1 MVVDNFPQS
10 PGRQYFPYRGHYSS
24 LDCYWNEAFLPMDPF
39 FFEEDEPRATQSV
52 AADSSTCSSH
62 LPVPGPEGSSSNH
75 LEALTQCVQNM
86 IPDEFQPTVR
96 PVTTTVI
103 AIQPPAK
110 RSRSIKTGPRR
121 HKANARERQR
131 MHGLNGAL
139 DNLRRLAP
147 IVSDSQKLSK
157 IETLRLAR
165 NYIQLLSGMLNDNNA
180 GPSTCSPANTA
191 NVLTRGLSQATIN
204 VIQSLL
210 GVNDRSSIS
219 IPGRGGTNDN
229 SLSPRSK
236 ASENNSA
243 YQLNDLLVSYHQCS
257 QNVET
262 QICLNEEDETQLES
276 IINLLAQEEE
286 QPILVDP
293 IDSSWAGLDAWD
305 SSSFEFD
312 GPSVDF

>member
-1 MVVDNFPQS
+1 MLIDNFHQS
-10 PGRQYFPYRGHYSS
+10 PGRKYFLYEGHYSS
-24 LDCYWNEAFLPMDPF
+24 LDCYWNEGFLPMDPF
-39 FFEEDEPRATQSV
+39 FSEEDEPRDAQLV
-52 AADSSTCSSH
+52 AADSSTC
-62 LPVPGPEGSSSNH
+62 P
-75 LEALTQCVQNM
+75 
-86 IPDEFQPTVR
+86 
-96 PVTTTVI
+96 
-103 AIQPPAK
+103 
-110 RSRSIKTGPRR
+110 SRSIKTGPRR

-191 NVLTRGLSQATIN
+191 TVLTRGLSQATVN

-210 GVNDRSSIS
+210 G
-219 IPGRGGTNDN
+219 T
-229 SLSPRSK
+229 
-236 ASENNSA
+236 SENNSA
-243 YQLNDLLVSYHQCS
+243 YQLNDLLTSYHQCS
-257 QNVET
+257 QNFET
-262 QICLNEEDETQLES
+262 QICLSEEDEAQLQS
-276 IINLLAQEEE
+276 IVNLLAQEQEQ

-293 IDSSWAGLDAWD
+293 IDESWTGQDTWD

-312 GPSVDF
+312 GPPVDF

>member
-1 MVVDNFPQS
+1 
-10 PGRQYFPYRGHYSS
+10 
-24 LDCYWNEAFLPMDPF
+24 MDPF
-39 FFEEDEPRATQSV
+39 FSEEDEPRATQSV
-52 AADSSTCSSH
+52 AADSSTCLPH
-62 LPVPGPEGSSSNH
+62 FPVPEPDGSSSNH
-75 LEALTQCVQNM
+75 LEALSQCVQNM
-86 IPDEFQPTVR
+86 IPDGFPPTVG
-96 PVTTTVI
+96 PVATATV
-103 AIQPPAK
+103 AIQQQQPAK

-180 GPSTCSPANTA
+180 GPSTSSPANTA
-191 NVLTRGLSQATIN
+191 NVLTRGLSQATVN

-219 IPGRGGTNDN
+219 IPGRGGSSDN

-236 ASENNSA
+236 ASENNGA

-257 QNVET
+257 QNFET
-262 QICLNEEDETQLES
+262 QICLSEEDEAQLES
-276 IINLLAQEEE
+276 IVNLLTQEQE
-286 QPILVDP
+286 QPILVDS
-293 IDSSWAGLDAWD
+293 IDSSWTGQDTWD

-312 GPSVDF
+312 EPSVDF